1 MTPDRADQAQDTARA
16 VDRRVVRTRYDV
28 LRAAIQV
35 LFDEGLTSVTHQHVA
50 DVAGY
55 SKATLYAHWPAPN
68 GLLVDA
74 FNSFIDVH
82 HHTPTGELRSDLIE
96 ELWTFRRAM
105 IERRVDRALAV
116 LVDLAASVP
125 ELIAVRQHL
134 VTEGERVIRGLLASS
149 LAGTE
154 LEAATL
160 MLCGAIV
167 HSALTHGQI
176 PSEELIETSVDLM
189 LRGIG
194 WTESPR

>member
-1 MTPDRADQAQDTARA
+1 M
-16 VDRRVVRTRYDV
+16 DRRVLRTRNDV

-35 LFDEGLTSVTHQHVA
+35 LFDEGLGSVTHQRVA

-55 SKATLYAHWPAPN
+55 SKATLYAHWPSPD

-74 FNSFIDVH
+74 FTSFVDVH
-82 HHTPTGELRSDLIE
+82 HHTPAGDLRSDLVQ
-96 ELWTFRRAM
+96 ELCTFRTAM
-105 IERRVDRALAV
+105 LERRVDRALAV
-116 LVDLAASVP
+116 LVDLTATVP
-125 ELIAVRQHL
+125 ELIAVREHL
-134 VTEGERVIRGLLASS
+134 VTEGERVIRGLLAPS
-149 LAGTE
+149 LAGNE

-176 PSEELIETSVDLM
+176 PSEELIETSVDLV